1 MRAKLGETSVRQAI
15 PLSRNRRLRTASFVG
30 HGHSW
35 GSALHFGSS
44 GEVHR
49 MQPAESLFYL
59 PSQVGYYSL
68 ANMERL
74 PFNFGTAPELSI
86 PVPSHRYI
94 QGSHKCHDKNTE

>member
-59 PSQVGYYSL
+59 PSQCCQVLHIGV
-68 ANMERL
+68 ANQWQPCL
-74 PFNFGTAPELSI
+74 VWPHGFGPAADS
-86 PVPSHRYI
+86 VA
-94 QGSHKCHDKNTE
+94 